1 MSGTFPTILPVLG
14 AQPTL
19 PADLRAQLVAIAV
32 GESPGLTD
40 NLPASMI
47 EDMVS
52 TDVAAVS
59 LCDSFQ
65 IELINSL
72 TPYAANAFLLAQL
85 GAVYG
90 VPQQTEDTTTSVFV
104 VFTGPTSQAGF
115 VIAQGFTV
123 SDGTYQYTTQDGGVI
138 ESSGSSAPL
147 FALATISGSWVVP
160 ANTVTQ
166 LATGLPPEITL
177 TVSNPLAG
185 TPATSAP
192 TEEAYRAQVLQ
203 AGQAISTGML
213 TSLRTALQNVS
224 GVQARLISILQQPN
238 GYEII
243 VGGGDPYAVANA
255 IFQED
260 FWIPGL
266 VGSMIAVTGITQAN
280 PGVVTTNLNHGYAT
294 GQVFE
299 IEGIVGMIE
308 LNGVPLT
315 ATVVGD
321 TGKQLSVGI
330 DTTGYT
336 AYTSGGVVT
345 PNFRNQTPQI
355 VDFPNTYTIPF
366 VTPPQQVVTMT
377 VTWNTLSPAAVS
389 STAVSQLANPALVN
403 YVNSI
408 FAGQPMNLLDL
419 GDAFR
424 GSISSLIPPSLI
436 TRLVFAVS
444 INGVGT
450 APESGEQIIVGDP
463 ESYFYATTA
472 GISTNQG

>member
-1 MSGTFPTILPVLG
+1 VSGTFPTIIG
-14 AQPTL
+14 ANGLQPQL
-19 PADLRAQLVAIAV
+19 PANLRAQLVAIAV
-32 GESPGLTD
+32 AESPGLTD

-47 EDMVS
+47 EDMAS

-59 LCDSFQ
+59 LCDSFRVD
-65 IELINSL
+65 LVNSL

-85 GAVYG
+85 GAIYG
-90 VPQQTEDTTTSVFV
+90 VPQQTADTTTSVFV
-104 VFTGPTSQAGF
+104 VFSGSTSQAGF

-123 SDGTYQYTTQDGGVI
+123 SDGTYQYTIQDGGVI
-138 ESSGSSAPL
+138 ESSGSSASL

-166 LATGLPPEITL
+166 IATGLPPNITL
-177 TVSNPLAG
+177 SVTNPLAG

-203 AGQAISTGML
+203 AGMAISTGML
-213 TSLRTALQNVS
+213 TSLRTALQLVS
-224 GVQARLISILQQPN
+224 GVQARLISIVQQSN

-266 VGSMIAVTGITQAN
+266 VGSTIEVTNITNAN
-280 PGVVTTNLNHGYAT
+280 PGVVTTNLNHGYT
-294 GQVFE
+294 NGQVINISGVVGMTE
-299 IEGIVGMIE
+299 VNNTPLTVTIVGSS
-308 LNGVPLT
+308 
-315 ATVVGD
+315 
-321 TGKQLSVGI
+321 GKQFSIGEN
-330 DTTGYT
+330 TTGFTPYV
-336 AYTSGGVVT
+336 SGGVVT
-345 PNFRNQTPQI
+345 PNFRNQTPQLI
-355 VDFPNTYTIPF
+355 DFPNTYTIPF
-366 VTPPQQVVTMT
+366 VIPPQQTVTMT
-377 VTWNTLSPAAVS
+377 VTWNTTSSSAVS
-389 STAVSQLANPALVN
+389 QQAVSQLAAPALVS

-408 FAGQPMNLLDL
+408 FAGQPMNLLDMA
-419 GDAFR
+419 DAFR
-424 GSISSLIPPSLI
+424 ESISSLIPPSLI
-436 TRLVFAVS
+436 TRLIFAVS

-472 GISTNQG
+472 GISINQG